1 MGWGINPRAEE
12 KLKLKSEMS
21 DCLKGLN
28 STGVIDYQTYKEVFD
43 ISMKLMDKMYKLG
56 QEDTSD
62 SSRP

>member
-1 MGWGINPRAEE
+1 
-12 KLKLKSEMS
+12 MS

-43 ISMKLMDKMYKLG
+43 LSMKIIDKMYKLG